1 MHCDGFSLALLEM
14 KENKRQ
20 KRRAAVMAA
29 VMGVVAM
36 ATGQEA
42 GVERSD
48 EWQTLPPVRVIGS
61 PEMVRTVAGSAA
73 VLDRA
78 VLEEQNYTNP
88 NRALLR
94 VPGVYVREEDGFG
107 NFPNISLR
115 GVSSMRTSK
124 VTIMEDGILTAP
136 APYSAPAAYYFP
148 RVGRMD
154 SVEVL
159 KGASQVRF
167 GPQTTGG
174 VINFVSTPVPLD
186 AAGMAKVTYG
196 SHNTWLGHFYYGD
209 TVDTSSGRLGW
220 LVELFGESSDGFRH
234 IERAPGFDNPGNT
247 GFQAIEPMLKLSW
260 EPSAGRPQ
268 RWELK
273 LGYTDFEADESYLGL
288 SERDVR
294 ANPHRRYASSRFDKI
309 TSEQFRSVLSHSA
322 EVTGNVT
329 VDTSVYYNR
338 FTRNWFKLHNISRED
353 GTTVNLSRALMDSGD
368 LAILRSRA
376 PGELRYRH
384 NNRTYTAYGVQ
395 SQVNVEFETGAFEH
409 SLDIGARLHYDNAG
423 RDQFEEFF
431 RQDESGR
438 ITGRRV
444 GPAHAAGWRKDE
456 TTALALYA
464 EDRITVGS
472 LGLKPGIRYEYIDY
486 SVENFLTGAS
496 GSRSLHVVA
505 PGMGVTYDFDE
516 RTTAFAGVYRGI
528 STPSPTGYINNNLRE
543 ETSISYEAGLRH
555 LDQESAFGAELVG
568 FFTDFSNLLVIEN
581 IGATGSGRSENVGDV
596 DAYGLEMAVSWD
608 PLAARGAEITVP
620 MRLAATYTHATLRSD
635 SDSTDAES
643 IFAGGRKGAQ
653 VPHVPEWALSAGIGL
668 HGEKWAVDLS
678 ATYVDATFTS
688 ASNVDRPTT
697 DARFGKT
704 DAAWIFD
711 LAGRVEILDGLNLI
725 GGVNNLFD
733 NDVLSSR
740 LPHGPRSAAPRT
752 IYAGVQYRF

>member
-1 MHCDGFSLALLEM
+1 
-14 KENKRQ
+14 
-20 KRRAAVMAA
+20 MAA
-29 VMGVVAM
+29 AMSVVGMGGLAI
-36 ATGQEA
+36 GQEA
-42 GVERSD
+42 EGERTD
-48 EWQTLPPVRVIGS
+48 VWQTLPPVRVIGT
-61 PEMVRTVAGSAA
+61 PDMVRSVAGSAA

-88 NRALLR
+88 NRALMR
-94 VPGVYVREEDGFG
+94 VPGVYVREEDGHG

-186 AAGMAKVTYG
+186 ASGMAKVTYG
-196 SHNTWLGHFYYGD
+196 SNNTWLGHFHYGD
-209 TVDTSSGRLGW
+209 TVETSSGRFGW
-220 LVELFGESSDGFRH
+220 LVELFGETTDGFRS
-234 IERAPGFDNPGNT
+234 IERASGFSDPGGTGFDL
-247 GFQAIEPMLKLSW
+247 IEPMLKLSW

-268 RWELK
+268 RLELK
-273 LGYTDFEADESYLGL
+273 VGYTDLDANESYLGL

-294 ANPHRRYASSRFDKI
+294 VNPHRRYASTRFDNI
-309 TSEQFRSVLSHSA
+309 TTEQFRSYLSHSA
-322 EVTGNVT
+322 EVSDNVT

-353 GTTVNLSRALMDSGD
+353 GTTVNLSRALMDSDD
-368 LAILRSRA
+368 LAILRGRA

-384 NNRTYTAYGVQ
+384 NNRIHEAYGVQ
-395 SQVNVEFETGAFEH
+395 SQVNVAFETGAVEH
-409 SLDIGARLHYDNAG
+409 SLDIGARLHYDIAK

-431 RQDESGR
+431 RQDSSGR
-438 ITGRRV
+438 IAGRRV
-444 GPAHAAGWRKDE
+444 GPAHAAGWRE
-456 TTALALYA
+456 EEATALALYA
-464 EDRITVGS
+464 EDAMTIGA
-472 LGLKPGIRYEYIDY
+472 LGLKPGVRYEYIDY
-486 SVENFLTGAS
+486 SFEDFLAGTS

-505 PGMGVTYDFDE
+505 PGMGATYDLSDS
-516 RTTAFAGVYRGI
+516 TTVFGGVYRGI
-528 STPSPTGYINNNLRE
+528 STPSPGGYIRNDLKE
-543 ETSISYEAGLRH
+543 ESSISYEAGLRH
-555 LDQESAFGAELVG
+555 LDQEAAFGVELVG
-568 FFTDFSNLLVIEN
+568 FFTDFRNLLVIEN

-596 DAYGLEMAVSWD
+596 DAYGLEMALSWD

-620 MRLAATYTHATLRSD
+620 MRLSATYTHATLRSD

-643 IFAGGRKGAQ
+643 IFAGGRKGAR

-668 HGEKWAVDLS
+668 QGEKWALDLS
-678 ATYVDATFTS
+678 ATYMDSTFTS
-688 ASNVDRPTT
+688 ASNVERPTT

-704 DAAWIFD
+704 DSAWVVD
-711 LAGRVEILDGLNLI
+711 LAGRIEVLEGLNLI

-733 NDVLSSR
+733 KDYVSSR